1 MSARGNDTIDGGAGN
16 DTLYGGL
23 DNDTMTGG
31 TGDDTFIFLRHADGY
46 SDTDFDPDFD
56 PLFPTDDHDPGEG
69 NGADTIT
76 DFIVREDTLVFLAN
90 EDFDLKFEQIN
101 GDTPITDAYDTL
113 IPFSHA
119 AADSSVL
126 LTDVAETLVEGVN
139 YFILVDPNFDV
150 TI

>member
-1 MSARGNDTIDGGAGN
+1 MIDGGAGN

-23 DNDTMTGG
+23 DNNTMTGG
-31 TGDDTFIFLRHADGY
+31 AGDDTFIFLRHADGY

-139 YFILVDPNFDV
+139 YFILADPKFDV